1 MTIKRVLDLFASFF
15 GLLITLPLL
24 GFIALSIK
32 IMMGNPLI
40 FRQTRVGRNGKLFT
54 LYKFRSMTSNHNGNS
69 VTVKGESRITPLGN
83 FLRKYKLDELPQ
95 LWNILKGDMSFV
107 GPRPEV
113 PEYITKLVGEERLI
127 IGLRPGLTSPASIKY
142 KDEEELVALATDP
155 QIYYNEVI
163 WPDKV
168 KMNIEYCKNR
178 SLLGDMILII
188 YTLLIPFRKKRNMLQ
203 SCGGMIK
210 GED

>member
-1 MTIKRVLDLFASFF
+1 
-15 GLLITLPLL
+15 
-24 GFIALSIK
+24 
-32 IMMGNPLI
+32 
-40 FRQTRVGRNGKLFT
+40 
-54 LYKFRSMTSNHNGNS
+54 MTSNHNGNS